1 MDTPDLM
8 YKKIAEELIRNSELL
23 IIPTLGRRSELGL
36 NITENNLIQINNRYT
51 VTHVNWAL
59 TIARIEQLINVG
71 NYAHTK
77 TGNYNDRKWNPMPQ
91 GTSRVISPYIPAII
105 RYFENDRVINTTY
118 FQG

>member
-1 MDTPDLM
+1 MDTPEKM
-8 YKKIAEELIRNSELL
+8 YIKIAEELIEANNFLE
-23 IIPTLGRRSELGL
+23 IPTLGWQAHMML

-59 TIARIEQLINVG
+59 TIARIKQLINVG
-71 NYAHTK
+71 NNAHTR
-77 TGNYNDRKWNPMPQ
+77 TGNYNTPNWNPMPQ
-91 GTSRVISPYIPAII
+91 GTSIVISPYIPAII